1 MDSNDND
8 YSTLIKIY
16 VLDGD
21 EEIYAQKIKPVK
33 HLPRIG
39 EMIRLKFGRLPQE
52 YYKKMGVVTNVS
64 YGFLDETMQEINI
77 TVQVVK

>member
-1 MDSNDND
+1 MNSND

-21 EEIYAQKIKPVK
+21 KEIYAQRLKPIK

-39 EMIRLKFGRLPQE
+39 ESIRLKFGELPQE

-64 YGFLDETMQEINI
+64 YGFMDETMEEIRI

>member
-1 MDSNDND
+1 MDSNDN
-8 YSTLIKIY
+8 STIITIY

-21 EEIYAQKIKPVK
+21 KEIYAQKIKPVK

-39 EMIRLKFGRLPQE
+39 EQIRLKFGRLPQE

-64 YGFLDETMQEINI
+64 YAFMNERLEEIRI